1 VRLTV
6 LGMGYLGAT
15 HAACMA
21 ELGHE
26 VLGVEVHADKL
37 ARLAKG
43 EVPFYEPGLTELLR
57 KHIESGRLKV
67 TASYPEAADWGDV
80 FFIAVGTPQKKGE
93 YGADLRYVD
102 AVIDELVPLLTRDA
116 VIFGKSTVP
125 VGTAQRL
132 AERADELAKDI
143 TVEIAW
149 NAEFL
154 REGFAIEDTLH
165 PDRLVL
171 GQTKGG
177 KAEIVARE
185 VYARVLAQG
194 TPFVVTDTATSELVK
209 ASANAF
215 LATKISFINAIA
227 EVCAAAG
234 ADVKAVADAIGYD
247 ARIGRKY
254 LNPGLGFGGGCLPKD
269 IRAFVARAGEIGA
282 AEALTFLREVDIVNM
297 RRRTRMVELTREA
310 CSGSL
315 LGARV
320 AVLGAAFKPESDD
333 VRDSPALNVAGQIQL
348 QGASVTVYDP
358 KANQNARS
366 LFPTLNYADSARAAC
381 DKADVLLVLT
391 EWDEFLR
398 IDPRM
403 MGEAVRRR
411 VVIDGR
417 MCLDKSKWQDAG
429 WQYWT

>member
-1 VRLTV
+1 LTV

-57 KHIESGRLKV
+57 NHIESGRLKV

>member
-1 VRLTV
+1 MRLTV

-26 VLGVEVHADKL
+26 VLGVEVQADKL
-37 ARLAKG
+37 ARFAKG

-254 LNPGLGFGGGCLPKD
+254 LNPGLGFGGGCLSKD

-366 LFPTLNYADSARAAC
+366 LFPTLNYADSARVAC
-381 DKADVLLVLT
+381 DKADALLVLT

>member
-102 AVIDELVPLLTRDA
+102 AVIDELVPLLTRNA

>member
-1 VRLTV
+1 MRLTI